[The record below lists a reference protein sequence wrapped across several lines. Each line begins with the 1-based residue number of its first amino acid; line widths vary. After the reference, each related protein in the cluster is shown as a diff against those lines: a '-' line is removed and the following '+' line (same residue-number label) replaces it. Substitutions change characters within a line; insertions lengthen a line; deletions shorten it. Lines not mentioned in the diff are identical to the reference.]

1 MATRPTKDEYFM
13 RMAQLVATRGTC
25 LRRQVGC
32 VLVNAR
38 GHVIATG
45 YNGPPAG
52 RAHCIAENPCRAAHA
67 RSGERLDEC
76 FAIHAEQNALLQCHD
91 VHSIETAYITVA
103 PCATCLKLFLNTS
116 CRRLVVGGWYAP
128 EHQAALDRWWRGPD
142 GVKYAVSQVELL

>member
-1 MATRPTKDEYFM
+1 MTRPSKDEYFL

-25 LRRQVGC
+25 ARRQVGC
-32 VLVNAR
+32 VLVSSR

-52 RAHCIAENPCRAAHA
+52 RAHCVDSPCPAALAEP
-67 RSGERLDEC
+67 GTRLDEC

-91 VHSIETAYITVA
+91 VYAIETAYITVA

-128 EHQAALDRWWRGPD
+128 DHQEVLERWWRGPD
-142 GVKYAVSQVELL
+142 GQKYQVLQVKLT